1 MDPVTESGHHG
12 RGISIKCDR
21 GSPCS
26 SCKASNTV
34 CHTTR
39 GPLQKRQ
46 RVLISPRYEEEIAT
60 VSSRL
65 ARLETLIQTALT
77 KLGSPLETDRTP
89 SILENPP
96 HVPGSLSFEGD
107 SSFATHSKHTTQE
120 FERLMGGLPYSKDG
134 ENAVASLRA
143 AVYPGSINLRDPQT
157 AALRPDFTGL
167 PLPPRQLVIRILG
180 YCKNNITRF
189 FRDYPFL
196 SLATFT
202 DMCQQVYFPTDE
214 CTLSAFIIVN
224 SGLCNLLRDLND
236 DTIKAMGLGTPTVA
250 SSISICAT
258 NVMRAVLDLRLTLD
272 ATFENILAL
281 LLSASTRMDWSSPSF
296 DWRLISQASVL
307 CQEAGYHRLPAA
319 STSEEVRNKCLVFWY
334 VWGFDV
340 MFSFNLG
347 RSPTLPDHDITTTR
361 PLCPGD
367 IDITWGHGFL
377 SWLDSVRLQHEIYQH
392 LYSGQAQTQSPETK
406 IQHAQIFVERL
417 LAMRQDFVAGK
428 AGDGSE
434 STRADVT
441 AAEES
446 FQLMFYSLLTLVY
459 RVMPVPEQAHPLR
472 FCDDCTSAARAALN
486 IQRRAWEKIGALND
500 ENWKLFLHWS
510 VPLLLESRLI
520 PRTEVARTLICSP
533 FVPFIV
539 VFSNAIATGDE
550 ADLQLLDQVVSSLQ
564 HAAQQS
570 PSIAKLHHVCNAYH
584 RVGRLYFE
592 GGHRKRKSLESGETY
607 NGVQGN
613 SNDLTGTP
621 STLDTN
627 SVLPIITW
635 DGLFD
640 EWNLGL
646 GEENALEVN
655 SFLGNYFSGNLE
667 F

>member
-1 MDPVTESGHHG
+1 
-12 RGISIKCDR
+12 
-21 GSPCS
+21 
-26 SCKASNTV
+26 
-34 CHTTR
+34 
-39 GPLQKRQ
+39 
-46 RVLISPRYEEEIAT
+46 
-60 VSSRL
+60 
-65 ARLETLIQTALT
+65 
-77 KLGSPLETDRTP
+77 
-89 SILENPP
+89 
-96 HVPGSLSFEGD
+96 
-107 SSFATHSKHTTQE
+107 
-120 FERLMGGLPYSKDG
+120 
-134 ENAVASLRA
+134 
-143 AVYPGSINLRDPQT
+143 
-157 AALRPDFTGL
+157 
-167 PLPPRQLVIRILG
+167 
-180 YCKNNITRF
+180 
-189 FRDYPFL
+189 
-196 SLATFT
+196 
-202 DMCQQVYFPTDE
+202 MCQQVYFPTDE

-224 SGLCNLLRDLND
+224 SGLCNLLRDFDD
-236 DTIKAMGLGTPTVA
+236 DTIKDMGVGTPTVA

-272 ATFENILAL
+272 ATFENITAL
-281 LLSASTRMDWSSPSF
+281 RRHGWTG
-296 DWRLISQASVL
+296 
-307 CQEAGYHRLPAA
+307 QEAGYHRLPAA
-319 STSEEVRNKCLVFWY
+319 STSEEVRNKCLVFC
-334 VWGFDV
+334 
-340 MFSFNLG
+340 
-347 RSPTLPDHDITTTR
+347 PTLPDHDITTTR

-406 IQHAQIFVERL
+406 TQHAQMFVERL

-459 RVMPVPEQAHPLR
+459 RVMPVTEQGHPLL

-486 IQRRAWEKIGALND
+486 IQRRAWEKIGAVND

-564 HAAQQS
+564 CAAQQS

-584 RVGRLYFE
+584 RVGRLYFD
-592 GGHRKRKSLESGETY
+592 GGHQKRKILESGETY
-607 NGVQGN
+607 NDSVQGS

-621 STLDTN
+621 STLDSN
-627 SVLPIITW
+627 GVLPIIAW

-640 EWNLGL
+640 EWNPRL